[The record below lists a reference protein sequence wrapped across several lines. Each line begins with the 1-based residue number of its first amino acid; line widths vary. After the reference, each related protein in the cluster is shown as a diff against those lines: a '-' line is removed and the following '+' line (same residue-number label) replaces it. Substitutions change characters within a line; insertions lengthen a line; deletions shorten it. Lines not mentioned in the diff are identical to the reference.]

1 MKLGIMQ
8 PYFLPYIGY
17 FQLIAS
23 VDKFVIYDNIKYTK
37 KGWINRNRMLQ
48 NTTDKTFSISLVKA
62 SNKLDIIERSISPEF
77 SRQKLLN
84 QFRGCYLKAPYFEDA
99 WGLIENIVLFEDD
112 NLFRYIENSILLVC
126 SYLNIKTEILT
137 SSSISAKHE
146 LLSQERVLSIC
157 NELKAKI
164 YINSIGGQELYSNE
178 NFAAN
183 DVELKFIEPNVIE
196 YDQFQNHFVPWL
208 SIIDVIMFNSK
219 AECNKLV
226 FQEYKLN

>member
-99 WGLIENIVLFEDD
+99 WGLIENIVL
-112 NLFRYIENSILLVC
+112 
-126 SYLNIKTEILT
+126 
-137 SSSISAKHE
+137 
-146 LLSQERVLSIC
+146 
-157 NELKAKI
+157 
-164 YINSIGGQELYSNE
+164 
-178 NFAAN
+178 
-183 DVELKFIEPNVIE
+183 
-196 YDQFQNHFVPWL
+196 
-208 SIIDVIMFNSK
+208 
-219 AECNKLV
+219 
-226 FQEYKLN
+226 